1 MYEFENVLD
10 VTCRS
15 YTGYRAYEGF
25 NNSDGSSTKAPVY
38 NQDEAIIRELFTGD
52 IAAVGRSANDTD
64 KAAVSTIKILTDAIE
79 TIAEKLIKMFE
90 MAQKAL
96 FPDDSEG
103 QIEDWQSFLHKLAK
117 EINQRADGTEDNFN
131 ELLAE
136 SGNICS
142 IPISNGSKVD
152 IFA

>member
-1 MYEFENVLD
+1 MYEFKNVLD

-15 YTGYRAYEGF
+15 NTCDRTYGGF
-25 NNSDGSSTKAPVY
+25 YNSDGSSTKAPIY
-38 NQDEAIIRELFTGD
+38 NQDEAIIRELSTGD
-52 IAAVGRSANDTD
+52 TAVVGLSTNDTN
-64 KAAVSTIKILTDAIE
+64 KAVSTIQILTDAIE

-103 QIEDWQSFLHKLAK
+103 QIEDWQSYLHKLAK
-117 EINQRADGTEDNFN
+117 EINQIANGTEDNFI
-131 ELLAE
+131 ELSTE
-136 SGNICS
+136 IGSFFS
-142 IPISNGSKVD
+142 ILIGDGSKID